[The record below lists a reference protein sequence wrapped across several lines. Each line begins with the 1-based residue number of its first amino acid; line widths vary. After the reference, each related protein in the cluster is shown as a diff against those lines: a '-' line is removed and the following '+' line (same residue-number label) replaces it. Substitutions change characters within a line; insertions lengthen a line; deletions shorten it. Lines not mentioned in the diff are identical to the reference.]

1 MRRACSTWSTD
12 AVAGD
17 RRDFA
22 VQSALSRAVET
33 ERLAIDRHE
42 AAARRLDQL
51 AAEMEGHAPQ
61 DRDEQLQERAIELA
75 AVARERAQ
83 SARDRAAAAL
93 QRLHEEGFDPGG
105 GVDPAEASPAGA
117 AQPREQHCDGC
128 AHGRFRNLK

>member
-1 MRRACSTWSTD
+1 M
-12 AVAGD
+12 AGD

-51 AAEMEGHAPQ
+51 AAEMEGHALQ

-83 SARDRAAAAL
+83 CEGAAGQLPPGGAFARRGSTLDRRRRSCRGVTRRRRAAA
-93 QRLHEEGFDPGG
+93 
-105 GVDPAEASPAGA
+105 
-117 AQPREQHCDGC
+117 
-128 AHGRFRNLK
+128 